1 MAVNCR
7 QYKAAMQKDRK
18 FCSSRRQT
26 IDEAKVL
33 VTHNAVAHLYKVM
46 VSILQDSCAAARSK
60 EYKVAVSTAQTYRST
75 QHTRHLHDT
84 TCGSTKYTIYK
95 SSDKHEAEH
104 SITM

>member
-7 QYKAAMQKDRK
+7 QYKAAMQKDR
-18 FCSSRRQT
+18 FSSSRWQT
-26 IDEAKVL
+26 IDEATVL
-33 VTHNAVAHLYKVM
+33 VTHMRWHTYKVM
-46 VSILQDSCAAARSK
+46 VSVLQDSCAAARSK
-60 EYKVAVSTAQTYRST
+60 EYKVAVPTAQTYRST

-95 SSDKHEAEH
+95 SSDKHAAVH